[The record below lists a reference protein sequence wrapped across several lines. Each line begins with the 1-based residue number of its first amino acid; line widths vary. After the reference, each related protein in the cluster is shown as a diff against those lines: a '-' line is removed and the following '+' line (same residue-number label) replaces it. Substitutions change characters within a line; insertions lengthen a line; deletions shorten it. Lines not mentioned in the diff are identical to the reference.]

1 MAMTPRMQQMLGV
14 TLLVGVAGVGAGIQL
29 SRHESPARSLPH
41 RDGRVQVFWS
51 NGTLKSDITYR
62 DDVYDGESR
71 TYYEN
76 GAPYELRHYVS
87 GREEGLQQS
96 WTESGLL
103 YLNYEVHDGRRY
115 GLVNPSPCNT
125 VGDEGTSQPGNDS
138 RAFTVTLDHRVAGPD
153 AQTSDGLALRGAR
166 QGLPYYEEP
175 TFTPRW
181 APGAHVVE
189 AFSFDTQTGGT
200 ISDRGLRGKP
210 YVASFIYTRCA
221 AVCPLVVRQL
231 ARVASAIPANEAHIV
246 SFSVTPDVDTPEALA
261 HFGEERGIDSRVWWL
276 ATGRK
281 RDIYTLARS
290 SFFADDTRVGTS
302 DADETAFLHTEK
314 VLLVDGD
321 GRLRGVY
328 NGTQP
333 HAVDQLIAD
342 LRALGVRVVLN

>member
-1 MAMTPRMQQMLGV
+1 MTRMQQMLGV
-14 TLLVGVAGVGAGIQL
+14 ALIVGVTGVGAGIQL
-29 SRHESPARSLPH
+29 SRREATDASLPH

-62 DDVYDGESR
+62 DDVYEGESR

-76 GAPYELRHYVS
+76 GAPYELRHYVN

-103 YLNYEVHDGRRY
+103 YLNYEVHDGRRF

-125 VGDEGTSQPGNDS
+125 VGDERTTQQGHDS
-138 RAFTVTLDHRVAGPD
+138 RAFTVTLDHRAAPG
-153 AQTSDGLALRGAR
+153 AQTPDLLELRGTHE
-166 QGLPYYEEP
+166 GLPYYDEP

-181 APGAHVVE
+181 TPGAHVVN

-200 ISDRGLRGKP
+200 ISDRTLRGKP

-231 ARVASAIPANEAHIV
+231 ARVARAMTAHDARIV

-261 HFGEERGIDSRVWWL
+261 HFGQERGIDPRVWSL

-281 RDIYTLARS
+281 REIYALARS
-290 SFFADDTRVGTS
+290 SFFADDTRVGAS
-302 DADETAFLHTEK
+302 DDDETAFLHTEK
-314 VLLVDGD
+314 LVLVDGD

-342 LRALGVRVVLN
+342 LRALKQVPSE